1 MTAVIYIYTRIHK
14 RIRRGGLT
22 PASCAAHDRNGGEC
36 RKIEVVRATVM
47 PNGVAKKFTA
57 AWFGQVVDQVKNK
70 RTLRYTLHLTQTY
83 SRSTLFAECIV

>member
-1 MTAVIYIYTRIHK
+1 
-14 RIRRGGLT
+14 
-22 PASCAAHDRNGGEC
+22 
-36 RKIEVVRATVM
+36 M

-83 SRSTLFAECIV
+83 SSSTLFVQNTEYRITEYRIQGIQVEGMI